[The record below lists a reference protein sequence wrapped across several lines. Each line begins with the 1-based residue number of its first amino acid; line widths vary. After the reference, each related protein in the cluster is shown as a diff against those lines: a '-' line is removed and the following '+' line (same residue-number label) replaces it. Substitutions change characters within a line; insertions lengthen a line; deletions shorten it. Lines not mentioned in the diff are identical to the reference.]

1 MISATPFIFQ
11 SLMTFVG
18 GWYTDKVRSKG
29 WVRTVTIRKFNTI
42 LGLIV
47 PAVTVVL
54 AGYSGC
60 NAFLAITLFTLSV
73 GLVFPK
79 SRDSENFNPGSENC
93 SIPGSRDPVP
103 LPKHYINRP
112 FFNFSDI
119 DEIHQNSSFF
129 EHFENNLSFL
139 GSIQKRK
146 AYNFQRICHGN
157 LAFENF

>member
-73 GLVFPK
+73 GF
-79 SRDSENFNPGSENC
+79 SAFT
-93 SIPGSRDPVP
+93 IPGNKARYGSSDCAMFRVSKYFIFQYDGICTQICRDH
-103 LPKHYINRP
+103 LW
-112 FFNFSDI
+112 
-119 DEIHQNSSFF
+119 
-129 EHFENNLSFL
+129 
-139 GSIQKRK
+139 
-146 AYNFQRICHGN
+146 
-157 LAFENF
+157 